1 VTEAEVT
8 EAEEGFS
15 PVGETAPEVVRT
27 VNMVLRN
34 VRDQKLM
41 DIETSDEG
49 LCRKECFWRRWSNV
63 EYSRHVVAR
72 QNTIDRIFEGADLL
86 ITNATPSGTAESE
99 RDEKAT
105 WEQTQILMQGVVD
118 LAGELDKADFQ
129 YQARN
134 RSKFW
139 KLDAGWYPTSMYDA
153 MEDPEHA
160 VNKRTR
166 PYQWLRREAI
176 SNLRT
181 MQALGRPR
189 MTRKVLTP

>member
-1 VTEAEVT
+1 
-8 EAEEGFS
+8 
-15 PVGETAPEVVRT
+15 
-27 VNMVLRN
+27 M
-34 VRDQKLM
+34 
-41 DIETSDEG
+41 
-49 LCRKECFWRRWSNV
+49 
-63 EYSRHVVAR
+63 EYSRHVAAR
-72 QNTIDRIFEGADLL
+72 QNTFDRIFEGADLL

-99 RDEKAT
+99 RDEKAA
-105 WEQTQILMQGVVD
+105 WEQTQVLMQGVVD